1 MTKLSKEIAEG
12 TIDQVGQ
19 IFQCVSHEDLKKEF
33 ILVVEELEGKAKSTL
48 EAELLAEKFAR
59 QTKEIKEERAKKV
72 KSEKAKKPKKKED

>member
-1 MTKLSKEIAEG
+1 MTKLSREIAEG

-33 ILVVEELEGKAKSTL
+33 ILVVEELEGKAKSTM
-48 EAELLAEKFAR
+48 EAEALAEKFAR
-59 QTKEIKEERAKKV
+59 QAKEIKEERAK